1 MGLFTQ
7 EEMNDIQRSLEIMT
21 DWFNNKTTKPDNRAP
36 KNIKGDYDLSIHG
49 NKIVLVDNT
58 DGTTVEARCHPHDNF
73 DIGEGMKEAF
83 KKLNEKREEILKV
96 KEEEDKKI
104 KVGDWVEVVNPGMS
118 YSTLYDFFE
127 NNNIMQYATRYRY
140 AVTPNDGVKGR
151 VVAMKDEI
159 YVIEVSQD
167 YELGNK
173 NYEGLNCYN
182 TIYLIGYD
190 GLKKVVKP

>member
-1 MGLFTQ
+1 M
-7 EEMNDIQRSLEIMT
+7 EIHKIWHNGKLVYDST
-21 DWFNNKTTKPDNRAP
+21 KVNKPDNRAP

-49 NKIVLVDNT
+49 NKIVLVDNA

-83 KKLNEKREEILKV
+83 KRLNVKREEDCKY
-96 KEEEDKKI
+96 KEEKDKEI

-127 NNNIMQYATRYRY
+127 NNNLMKYATRYRF
-140 AVTPNDGVKGR
+140 AVTPNNGVKGR

-159 YVIEVSQD
+159 YVIEVNED
-167 YELGNK
+167 YEFGNK

-190 GLKKVVKP
+190 GLKKVNKHSV

>member
-1 MGLFTQ
+1 MGIHKIWHNGKLVYDSAKGGTVKP
-7 EEMNDIQRSLEIMT
+7 
-21 DWFNNKTTKPDNRAP
+21 NNNSP
-36 KNIKGDYDLSIHG
+36 KNIKGDYILSIHG
-49 NKIVLVDNT
+49 NKISLVDSA
-58 DGTTVEARCHPHDNF
+58 DGTTVEAKCHPDDNF

-118 YSTLYDFFE
+118 YSTLCDFFE

-167 YELGNK
+167 YEFGNK